1 MLVWL
6 ASDSLT
12 VSSPGLFSVTST
24 SPEFESW
31 LLLLLA
37 RLPFPAGKCSIS
49 LILPLAPIFSQYFQ
63 TVHVFNWC
71 LRFWLAVL
79 LKMVCQG
86 SDNLSSF
93 QILCSFQEEWQFPC
107 IPFPSK
113 DLSIPLSSLSLAFS
127 SMHFDMAKAQVV
139 SCGEFVSTLTHSL
152 PVVKVSVSSSGFSE
166 SFSVA
171 SCSLSVN
178 FDSVQSQLP
187 VVAHQKN
194 LSQQHLC
201 SMFGFLCSH
210 IHLGKMTKRKTTQ
223 NLECLWCPFPLLNQR
238 YTWLDRVDH
247 GFSIL
252 DTKSLP
258 LRLLWTLILVH
269 TWMHATS

>member
-1 MLVWL
+1 M
-6 ASDSLT
+6 
-12 VSSPGLFSVTST
+12 F
-24 SPEFESW
+24 
-31 LLLLLA
+31 
-37 RLPFPAGKCSIS
+37 
-49 LILPLAPIFSQYFQ
+49 LI
-63 TVHVFNWC
+63 FNWC

-86 SDNLSSF
+86 SYNLSSF
-93 QILCSFQEEWQFPC
+93 QILCSFQEEWQLPR

-139 SCGEFVSTLTHSL
+139 SSGEFVSILTQSL

-178 FDSVQSQLP
+178 FNSVQSQLP
-187 VVAHQKN
+187 VVAHQRN
-194 LSQQHLC
+194 LSHKHLC

-210 IHLGKMTKRKTTQ
+210 IHLCKMTKRKTTQ
-223 NLECLWCPFPLLNQR
+223 NLECLMPLSSPKSTIHLTWRSWSRFQYPR
-238 YTWLDRVDH
+238 Y
-247 GFSIL
+247 
-252 DTKSLP
+252 
-258 LRLLWTLILVH
+258 
-269 TWMHATS
+269 